1 MSSTCSSETED
12 DVVVPRDTCPS
23 QAGENR
29 QLPLKFSKTNGFHRI
44 FHHES
49 IWEREGGGE
58 GRSQSILCLSQF
70 WGGGWGEIEGDPWP
84 NSLKQCML
92 LLELILGKLSS
103 KCEVCC
109 KVQYNVIS
117 TKGISGQP
125 RMSINRELVRLI
137 YVLYMNV
144 YISTS

>member
-1 MSSTCSSETED
+1 METED
-12 DVVVPRDTCPS
+12 DVIVPRDIYPS

-49 IWEREGGGE
+49 IWEEKGE
-58 GRSQSILCLSQF
+58 GKEGVRAFCTCLSSRGADLEGSLAKLFKAVPAASRTYPRKTF
-70 WGGGWGEIEGDPWP
+70 W
-84 NSLKQCML
+84 QV
-92 LLELILGKLSS
+92 
-103 KCEVCC
+103 CEVCC
-109 KVQYNVIS
+109 KVQYNVVS

-125 RMSINRELVRLI
+125 RMSIDKELVKLF